1 MSIFGGFSVDEHSAQ
16 NVTSNGL
23 LVLKGLRSNLA
34 ETMEQCLEALERSGL
49 PAFGDTSDGD
59 LWCNA
64 TWDTVLCWPATPAN
78 SSITLQCPPLKGLDP
93 TKNIT
98 KFCHKSG
105 HWMGKTENDFS
116 RSHGWT
122 NFTMCFTQEVVDIM
136 KNLNN
141 GSLGI
146 AQDVAKNA
154 RKLEFIGLG
163 LSLISLI
170 FCVFIFS
177 CFRRLRVFRNL
188 LHLHLMVAILMVV
201 IIRLVLYIDLI
212 FTDKL
217 GTVHVNPEGKTI
229 NTMVFVCE
237 LMFFLLEYFKSVAF
251 WWMFLEG
258 FYLHNQLVLTVFNTE
273 PRLMPYLI
281 AGYGIPLIHT
291 FLWLVVILL
300 KKSGKVERCLG
311 SYYLEPEF
319 WILDGPRMLQLV
331 VNTFFI
337 FNVIR
342 VLWSK
347 VRESHNTSEMDRMK
361 KSVKAALMLIPLLG
375 IPNIM
380 QTIPFSPTQENIV
393 YFGIWTYCASFTY
406 MYQGLFIAIIYCFTN
421 REVQAVIKSC
431 YSRYRLRHT
440 STTELRR
447 GSKSCASYYQVRN
460 GNVTTSLDGNGNAK
474 DSTID
479 SPNLKLLIPAT
490 ISSCDCSSNRN
501 NSTCSESHF
510 SYCSANENTPLR
522 SFVRENEIDHGN
534 STKKISFLNDVT

>member
-1 MSIFGGFSVDEHSAQ
+1 MSTFGGFSVDEHSAQ

-23 LVLKGLRSNLA
+23 LVLEGLRSNLA
-34 ETMEQCLEALERSGL
+34 ETMEQCLESLERSGL
-49 PAFGDTSDGD
+49 PAFPDTSNGS

-64 TWDTVLCWPATPAN
+64 TWDTVLCWPATRAN

-105 HWMGKTENDFS
+105 QWMGKTEDDFS
-116 RSHGWT
+116 RIHGWT

-136 KNLNN
+136 KNLKD

-146 AQDVAKNA
+146 AQDVAKNV

-170 FCVFIFS
+170 CGVLILS

-188 LHLHLMVAILMVV
+188 LHLHLMIAILMVV

-212 FTDKL
+212 FTDQL
-217 GTVHVNPEGKTI
+217 GHVHANPEGKTI

-237 LMFFLLEYFKSVAF
+237 LAFFLLEYFKSVAF

-258 FYLHNQLVLTVFNTE
+258 VYLHNQLVLTVFNVE
-273 PRLMPYLI
+273 PKLAPYLL
-281 AGYGIPLIHT
+281 AGYGIPLVHT
-291 FLWLVVILL
+291 FIWLLVIWI
-300 KKSGKVERCLG
+300 KKHGKVERCLG

-331 VNTFFI
+331 VNAFFI
-337 FNVIR
+337 GNVLR

-347 VRESHNTSEMDRMK
+347 VSESYITSEVDRMK
-361 KSVKAALMLIPLLG
+361 KRVKAALMLIFLLG

-380 QTIPFSPTQENIV
+380 QTIPLTPTQENIV
-393 YFGIWTYCASFTY
+393 YFSIWTYCASFTY
-406 MYQGLFIAIIYCFTN
+406 MYQGLFIATIYCFTN

-431 YSRYRLRHT
+431 YNRYRLRHI
-440 STTELRR
+440 SSNELRR
-447 GSKSCASYYQVRN
+447 GSRSCASYYQVKN
-460 GNVTTSLDGNGNAK
+460 GNVTTSLDGNAHGK
-474 DSTID
+474 ESTGD
-479 SPNLKLLIPAT
+479 SPNLKLLLPAT
-490 ISSCDCSSNRN
+490 VCFLVKKLNMD
-501 NSTCSESHF
+501 
-510 SYCSANENTPLR
+510 YPSALL
-522 SFVRENEIDHGN
+522 VRLQF
-534 STKKISFLNDVT
+534 KPQ